1 MRGSANAHQVM
12 RNPGLRERRRTYV
25 VDEIQPI
32 DIRLF
37 RVIEFADDFALFL
50 LSSFSDRRAIE
61 LDITCYRS
69 ISGF

>member
-1 MRGSANAHQVM
+1 MRGSANADQVM
-12 RNPGLRERRRTYV
+12 RNLGLREKRTYV

-50 LSSFSDRRAIE
+50 LSSFSDSRAVE